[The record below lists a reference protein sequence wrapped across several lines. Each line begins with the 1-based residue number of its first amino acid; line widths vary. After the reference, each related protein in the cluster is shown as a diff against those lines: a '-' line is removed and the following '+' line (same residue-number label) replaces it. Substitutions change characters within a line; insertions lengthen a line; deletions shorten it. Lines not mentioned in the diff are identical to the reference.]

1 MKFKDVKTLESILLE
16 YGMKPG
22 SSTSVS
28 QQQSGASA
36 KANAKPNTPKTPKS
50 PTTSNTPKKPDQGSP
65 TLGQEIEPQQPPQP
79 VAKKASELELDT
91 EYKND
96 KGDVVGKVVSK
107 IGDKPQPDKVVV
119 QDPKGEY
126 QLVEPDD
133 EVFVD
138 AELEEGKIQKRIR
151 KKALNKLKP
160 KVKAEKRKV
169 KQLAKLSLKE
179 APEKLFEINFNR
191 KEIINSSLD
200 AQIRCGWEAETVWEN
215 IEGTSDDVDNLTL
228 SEIDDQYG
236 GVDWDS
242 ISENYTD
249 WIYENKQEEFL
260 DDLIDDFVNE
270 REDDEDYINEFI
282 DDENIEESDWA
293 DYREGV
299 LRTEYGDERYEEEGA
314 EELSELYGYEDENWA
329 REYVDEYRG
338 SDFRDFLRDIAADDE
353 DIKQAAYEEASEN
366 YDYDDYINDNYYSM
380 SSFCD
385 DYGIDYSYGNNLGEV
400 AELVSKFVRQ
410 FSAFSDDYVE
420 SGDYGNT
427 SGSTVQYAVESDSSI
442 DGYGTGAEIISPV
455 FSTPRRML
463 AEMKKFFEFLQSEG
477 ALTNNSTGL
486 HITMS
491 YNPQDGETVNHK
503 PGTSEVIANRVK
515 MAVLLGDQ
523 YLLNEFLRGSNTYTK
538 SQYKELQNAI
548 SELKQESG
556 TEGIKK
562 AEAFLEKAIS
572 DDKFRA
578 IHFKRQK
585 DSNTNTNLIE
595 FRISGGEDYEQD
607 FDKVFKATV
616 RYATTMI
623 AGHTDQYEG
632 DYAKALSK
640 LLRKANDVSQG
651 DVEEVD
657 ELKGRFEDVASDP
670 VLDTSK
676 AIISS
681 KKYLEFTKLMLD
693 GMETLKKARL
703 NSEPEADVK
712 WKKQWMKY
720 LKNTSDN
727 LEDFDS
733 SLKRALDKIKY
744 SKKGGLKEVKSGGSI
759 KAYFRP
765 SMNPPSKEVGE
776 MRQQGI
782 KDVSEALGMLAVDV
796 ANGIARQQPNAKS
809 IGALRSFLK
818 KENISDKQLDSNIK
832 LVLDDLRMDA
842 SLNIQNRIELV
853 RDGINQLL
861 SREVI
866 TRPDFV
872 TAPQVESAIKG
883 MWNVMNSKEFN
894 PTVLKEI
901 TTLGIDVRVGKD
913 SQANKKEIIEDLT
926 RLFKD
931 ASDKRQFNDF
941 YNHLTTAGYNS
952 RPYFLQPGMIYNK
965 QGFNDFIKF
974 VKQFDSY
981 SEPVN
986 RNHNPNIYDDD
997 SYEDVALS
1005 KYTML
1010 LRRRFDFLDQQ
1021 YASDKSKAVKS
1032 MQQMVPFIEGFFK
1045 NNKSDEGS
1053 FEDILGIDKEE
1064 VKDLPSMSDE
1074 DKENFM
1080 DLLGERDGERY
1091 LGVSNYKYENVQNT
1105 LDDIIKDTT
1114 SSRTVHH
1121 LQDVVTD
1128 SIRESLGSYYRNKER
1143 YPEYYKFD
1151 EIKNL
1156 IKSRFEGLANF
1167 MRSID
1172 NIFVDNGFASQD
1184 SSIKR
1189 KQQLTKDRDNFKK
1202 TVRNSSYAT
1211 INIPAH
1217 SLTYMKKDD
1226 YDRIMEWIDE
1236 YGDGDEQPNRT
1247 LLQDVVDGATKV
1259 NKGSRPGMFF
1269 VVPAAHWGPLTDAVS
1284 GSEILQIYQ
1293 RVGNMSQNWR
1303 AVNYGKLFEKFA
1315 SLYGIDYKTLDN
1327 KDKYVQLDGQ
1337 DRRKISKS
1345 FRIEFTGKLDGRAG
1359 MGDVEELIPSQELK
1373 NQSSGEPLDR
1383 SSAASWNIQNDD
1395 KLAAAY
1401 DWQKYHG
1408 KEADAIKK
1416 KVMDLVKNKDMGFY
1430 RAIQTVM
1437 EQTPKGIRVIEDKR
1451 IIDAGGVE
1459 HMEGEASN
1467 TIQGSANWSN
1477 LADFFKIERGVDNQG
1492 PNILEKTSRT
1502 FDGDHEWRP
1511 EPEPD
1516 AVGMK
1521 RWVASVKAAAE
1532 YIKLNYTVSGGN
1544 YFRKNPDGSL
1554 GDDVGELYGDGGRAM
1569 PDGARAR
1576 MARGEVTRGRDSEV
1590 TEQDYEDMRSKYQG
1604 FDTMMVAGI
1613 QRFIMQPDVNRLVAF
1628 LKNPDNDENFKKT
1641 VLQVLVRDHQEGEEA
1656 NDFQGALA
1664 RGRQELQGGA
1674 NESVF
1679 ARFDAL
1685 PLQEQLAIISE
1696 SKVLERPLTKDEKQD
1711 KEKYVK
1717 GMKKSKKDFE
1727 KRYGKDAKAVM
1738 YATATK
1744 MAKEDLKKLPKKSI
1758 YEIHS
1763 AKEYDNTDDDGF
1775 IKFRYG
1781 DASGGDEKLASI
1793 SGLPENEVYDNGVS
1807 RHIFLMDNKEPIF
1820 LLTIKRG
1827 LDGWVTTNVVTHSK
1841 HRGKGF
1847 AVPVYLAISKAYGD
1861 PLYSFGTQ
1869 SPGGHKIWQNLAKK
1883 YPKRV
1888 TGYNVVSKEEVP
1900 FSDVFDGKVATRA
1913 KLLPETKLNEE
1924 GVPKVNTVKILN
1936 DLLADHFPVSDLKKQ
1951 MLAFQAIPI
1960 PQMLNQFRE
1969 LRAEAGDD
1977 ACARGIVRYYVN
1989 ALPKS
1994 QQDQIDLNEWAKS
2007 KVRSLIESKGI
2018 MGRVLGDTFLK
2029 GDDRL
2034 EFQSVNL
2041 YPSDEM
2047 EFDSPEQRDD
2057 FVQQLEQELNSQIEW
2072 TNVPNK
2078 GSLAFGVAVL
2088 TDPAL
2093 DDKITYWGR
2102 YFKQKTADMMGK
2114 WGNNQV
2120 PQGWKLQTAGAMKLD
2135 IGIDPQHLIKTDDA
2149 FNGVIDVIQAVKTN
2163 SAGNELSESL
2173 VNALETIHTQEHPT
2187 FPGQI
2192 SNLPALRDYFGEIM
2206 GPVALMSDMV
2216 GGQAEDARRD
2226 LLRGIPWANCTIFW
2240 PMAMN
2245 APLVD
2250 SYFTAPDGTRVG
2262 ISSKGGKGAKASV
2275 KNIQDAILKAPEE
2288 LKAQYPVT
2296 VNVINIVQ
2304 SNSAKDGP
2312 FRLAELYKILPQGL
2326 EEEINGY
2333 IQEGKQDYAG
2343 LSPACT
2349 ELFNYGT
2356 PRQDVPG
2363 FNTGYAMLALL
2374 AKKVTRAINDSG
2386 PEFGQGCVAFL
2397 NQSSIV
2403 QLYCKMGKQG
2413 DDARVTGWEAVYPPN
2428 FQGTVEIDGSKNYYS
2443 SRIGGKFAFGFK

>member
-1 MKFKDVKTLESILLE
+1 MKAKDVRTLESVLLE
-16 YGMKPG
+16 YGM
-22 SSTSVS
+22 SSGASTPTS
-28 QQQSGASA
+28 QQQTGASA
-36 KANAKPNTPKTPKS
+36 KANKKTSPTTQITTPKKDLGS
-50 PTTSNTPKKPDQGSP
+50 PTTSPGLKV
-65 TLGQEIEPQQPPQP
+65 EPEQPETPQP
-79 VAKKASELELDT
+79 VAKKAGELEVDA
-91 EYKND
+91 EFKDD
-96 KGDVVGKVVSK
+96 KGEVAGKVVSK
-107 IGDKPQPDKVVV
+107 LGDTPQPDKVVV

-126 QLVEPDD
+126 KIVDPKDD
-133 EVFVD
+133 VFVD
-138 AELEEGKIQKRIR
+138 LEENEKVKKLSQKS
-151 KKALNKLKP
+151 AN
-160 KVKAEKRKV
+160 KVKAHIKDSK
-169 KQLAKLSLKE
+169 KKIKKLARLGLKE
-179 APEKLFEINFNR
+179 SEQKLFEINFNR
-191 KEIINSSLD
+191 KEVINSSLD

-260 DDLIDDFVNE
+260 DDLMDDFVSQH
-270 REDDEDYINEFI
+270 EDDEDYINEFI
-282 DDENIEESDWA
+282 DDEGIEESDWA

-338 SDFRDFLRDIAADDE
+338 SDFRDYLRDIAADDE
-353 DIKQAAYEEASEN
+353 DIKQAAYEEATEN
-366 YDYDDYINDNYYSM
+366 YDYDDWINAEWYSM

-400 AELVSKFVRQ
+400 AELVSKFVRDS
-410 FSAFSDDYVE
+410 SAFSDDYVE

-503 PGTSEVIANRVK
+503 PGTSQVIANRVK

-578 IHFKRQK
+578 IHFKGQK
-585 DSNTNTNLIE
+585 DSKTNTNLIE
-595 FRISGGEDYEQD
+595 FRIGGGEDYEQD

-632 DYAKALSK
+632 DYVKALSK
-640 LLRKANDVSQG
+640 LLRKANDVAQG

-681 KKYLEFTKLMLD
+681 KKYLEFTKLMLN

-703 NSEPEADVK
+703 SSEPEADIK
-712 WKKQWMKY
+712 WKKQWIRY
-720 LKNTSDN
+720 LENTSDN

-733 SLKRALDKIKY
+733 SLKRALDSIKY
-744 SKKGGLKEVKSGGSI
+744 SKRGDVKEVKQDGSI

-765 SMNPPSKEVGE
+765 SMNPPSKEVGQ
-776 MRQQGI
+776 MRQEGI

-861 SREVI
+861 QREVI

-872 TAPQVESAIKG
+872 TAPEVESAIKG

-901 TTLGIDVRVGKD
+901 TTLGIDVRLGKD

-1010 LRRRFDFLDQQ
+1010 LRRRFDFLEQQ
-1021 YASDKSKAVKS
+1021 YTSDKSKALKS
-1032 MQQMVPFIEGFFK
+1032 MQQMVPFIEGFF
-1045 NNKSDEGS
+1045 NTNKTDEGS

-1064 VKDLPSMSDE
+1064 VRDLPSMSDE

-1091 LGVSNYKYENVQNT
+1091 LGVSNYKYENIQST
-1105 LDDIIKDTT
+1105 LDDIVKDTT
-1114 SSRTVHH
+1114 SSRTVNR

-1128 SIRESLGSYYRNKER
+1128 MIREGLGSYYRNKER

-1156 IKSRFEGLANF
+1156 IKSRFQGLANF

-1189 KQQLTKDRDNFKK
+1189 KQQLTKDRENFEKK
-1202 TVRNSSYAT
+1202 VRNSSYAT

-1217 SLTYMKKDD
+1217 SLTYMRKDD

-1269 VVPAAHWGPLTDAVS
+1269 VVPAAHWGPLQDAVS
-1284 GSEILQIYQ
+1284 GSEILQLYQ

-1337 DRRKISKS
+1337 DRSKISKS

-1359 MGDVEELIPSQELK
+1359 MGDVEELIPSEELK

-1451 IIDAGGVE
+1451 IIDAAGVE
-1459 HMEGEASN
+1459 HMEGDASN
-1467 TIQGSANWSN
+1467 TILGATNWSN

-1492 PNILEKTSRT
+1492 PNILEKTART
-1502 FDGDHEWRP
+1502 FDGDHDWRP

-1516 AVGMK
+1516 VVGMK

-1554 GDDVGELYGDGGRAM
+1554 GDDVGSLYGDGGRAM

-1576 MARGEVTRGRDSEV
+1576 MARGEVTRGRDDDS
-1590 TEQDYEDMRSKYQG
+1590 G
-1604 FDTMMVAGI
+1604 FDVTTDDYDAMRQKYIQFNTMMQNGI
-1613 QRFIMQPDVNRLVAF
+1613 QNYLLQPDVNRLVGF
-1628 LKNPDNDENFKKT
+1628 LKNEDNDEEFKKA
-1641 VLQVLVRDHQEGEEA
+1641 VMNKMIIDKGREEEP
-1656 NDFQGALA
+1656 NDFQGVLA
-1664 RGRQELQGGA
+1664 RGRQYYADNQ

-1679 ARFDAL
+1679 DKFDRL
-1685 PLQEQLAIISE
+1685 PLEEQLLIINE
-1696 SKVLERPLTKDEKQD
+1696 STVLEKWSKKYKDSINCSNPKGFSQKAHCAGKKKNEGKRIPRKKGQPAGSKKHSDLYTDENPKGTIKGLKFATVKDAKASVSKIKSSGKKHAHKIQAAVAMEQRAKAAGKKSAAAVYRTFINQMKKKTQKMNERPLTKGEKKD

-1717 GMKKSKKDFE
+1717 GMKKSKGDFE

-1744 MAKEDLKKLPKKSI
+1744 MAKE
-1758 YEIHS
+1758 
-1763 AKEYDNTDDDGF
+1763 
-1775 IKFRYG
+1775 
-1781 DASGGDEKLASI
+1781 
-1793 SGLPENEVYDNGVS
+1793 
-1807 RHIFLMDNKEPIF
+1807 
-1820 LLTIKRG
+1820 G
-1827 LDGWVTTNVVTHSK
+1827 LDESTNDFD
-1841 HRGKGF
+1841 R
-1847 AVPVYLAISKAYGD
+1847 IEIIN
-1861 PLYSFGTQ
+1861 
-1869 SPGGHKIWQNLAKK
+1869 KI
-1883 YPKRV
+1883 
-1888 TGYNVVSKEEVP
+1888 
-1900 FSDVFDGKVATRA
+1900 
-1913 KLLPETKLNEE
+1913 
-1924 GVPKVNTVKILN
+1924 
-1936 DLLADHFPVSDLKKQ
+1936 LADHFPVGDLKKQ
-1951 MLAFQAIPI
+1951 MLAFQAIPM
-1960 PQMLNQFRE
+1960 PEMLNAFRE
-1969 LRAEAGDD
+1969 LTAQGGKD
-1977 ACARGIVRYYVN
+1977 ACARGIVRHFVN
-1989 ALPKS
+1989 ALPDYM
-1994 QQDQIDLNEWAKS
+1994 QDKIDLNEWSKQHVAKLLKEYQDIGAEKDNIIKTISGLDASNEQHADLLDRIYKLLNSEDIGRTLDKAFSYPLMDEPFSDKQKEKVIQDITRIISTLDSDYATMS
-2007 KVRSLIESKGI
+2007 KFIERLEKTGTVVDI
-2018 MGRVLGDTFLK
+2018 GELDKPLNTFSNVF
-2029 GDDRL
+2029 GDDISTKAFRALTSYGVGVNQKGPGEYGLACLSNKIKLASGEGDL
-2034 EFQSVNL
+2034 EIEGIGKVELKAATSSTGGRIGYGGGSQKAKQAVIEKYAEYIPTVMGSIGGVGGSLGFTKFINGLNADLPPTDPNNQKL
-2041 YPSDEM
+2041 RKQIAEDLFRMDM
-2047 EFDSPEQRDD
+2047 EEYAVPICDVIAKDASAENIENEYLRQNFLWYKNRDD
-2057 FVQQLEQELNSQIEW
+2057 FDALLLISI
-2072 TNVPNK
+2072 PNM
-2078 GSLAFGVAVL
+2078 
-2088 TDPAL
+2088 
-2093 DDKITYWGR
+2093 
-2102 YFKQKTADMMGK
+2102 KTAMIKNENDLIAFRRSGHAMATSISIIPT
-2114 WGNNQV
+2114 Q
-2120 PQGWKLQTAGAMKLD
+2120 AGA
-2135 IGIDPQHLIKTDDA
+2135 GREQWA
-2149 FNGVIDVIQAVKTN
+2149 Q
-2163 SAGNELSESL
+2163 LSL
-2173 VNALETIHTQEHPT
+2173 KKGTI
-2187 FPGQI
+2187 
-2192 SNLPALRDYFGEIM
+2192 
-2206 GPVALMSDMV
+2206 
-2216 GGQAEDARRD
+2216 
-2226 LLRGIPWANCTIFW
+2226 
-2240 PMAMN
+2240 
-2245 APLVD
+2245 
-2250 SYFTAPDGTRVG
+2250 
-2262 ISSKGGKGAKASV
+2262 
-2275 KNIQDAILKAPEE
+2275 
-2288 LKAQYPVT
+2288 
-2296 VNVINIVQ
+2296 
-2304 SNSAKDGP
+2304 
-2312 FRLAELYKILPQGL
+2312 
-2326 EEEINGY
+2326 
-2333 IQEGKQDYAG
+2333 
-2343 LSPACT
+2343 
-2349 ELFNYGT
+2349 
-2356 PRQDVPG
+2356 
-2363 FNTGYAMLALL
+2363 
-2374 AKKVTRAINDSG
+2374 
-2386 PEFGQGCVAFL
+2386 
-2397 NQSSIV
+2397 
-2403 QLYCKMGKQG
+2403 
-2413 DDARVTGWEAVYPPN
+2413 
-2428 FQGTVEIDGSKNYYS
+2428 
-2443 SRIGGKFAFGFK
+2443 

>member
-1 MKFKDVKTLESILLE
+1 MKAKDVRTLESVLLE
-16 YGMKPG
+16 YGM
-22 SSTSVS
+22 SSGASTPTS
-28 QQQSGASA
+28 QQQTGASA
-36 KANAKPNTPKTPKS
+36 KANKKTSPTTQKTTPKKDLGS
-50 PTTSNTPKKPDQGSP
+50 PTTSPGLKV
-65 TLGQEIEPQQPPQP
+65 EPEQPETPQP
-79 VAKKASELELDT
+79 VAKKAGELEVDA
-91 EYKND
+91 EFKDD
-96 KGDVVGKVVSK
+96 KGEVAGKVVSK
-107 IGDKPQPDKVVV
+107 LGDTPQPDKVVV

-126 QLVEPDD
+126 KIVDPKDD
-133 EVFVD
+133 VFVD
-138 AELEEGKIQKRIR
+138 LEENEKVKKLSQKS
-151 KKALNKLKP
+151 AN
-160 KVKAEKRKV
+160 KVKAHIKDSK
-169 KQLAKLSLKE
+169 KKIKKLARLGLKE
-179 APEKLFEINFNR
+179 SEQKLFEINFNR
-191 KEIINSSLD
+191 KEVINSSLD
-200 AQIRCGWEAETVWEN
+200 AQIRCGFEAETVWEN

-260 DDLIDDFVNE
+260 DDLMDDFVSQH
-270 REDDEDYINEFI
+270 EDDEDYINEFI
-282 DDENIEESDWA
+282 DDEGIEESDWA

-338 SDFRDFLRDIAADDE
+338 SDFRDYLRDIAADDE
-353 DIKQAAYEEASEN
+353 DIKQAAYEEATEN
-366 YDYDDYINDNYYSM
+366 YDYDDWINDQWYSM

-400 AELVSKFVRQ
+400 AELVSKFVRDS
-410 FSAFSDDYVE
+410 SAFSDDYVE

-491 YNPQDGETVNHK
+491 YNPQDGEIVNHK

-548 SELKQESG
+548 GELKQESG

-578 IHFKRQK
+578 IHFKGQK

-595 FRISGGEDYEQD
+595 FRIGGGEDYEQD

-632 DYAKALSK
+632 DYVKALSK
-640 LLRKANDVSQG
+640 LLRKANDVAQG

-670 VLDTSK
+670 VLDTTK

-681 KKYLEFTKLMLD
+681 KKYLEFTKLMLN

-703 NSEPEADVK
+703 SSEPEADIK
-712 WKKQWMKY
+712 WKKQWIRY
-720 LKNTSDN
+720 LENTSDN

-733 SLKRALDKIKY
+733 SLKRALDSIKY
-744 SKKGGLKEVKSGGSI
+744 SKRGDVKEVKQDGSI

-765 SMNPPSKEVGE
+765 SMNPPSKEVGQ
-776 MRQQGI
+776 MRQEGI

-861 SREVI
+861 QREVI

-872 TAPQVESAIKG
+872 TAPEVESAIKG

-901 TTLGIDVRVGKD
+901 TTLGIDVRIGKD

-952 RPYFLQPGMIYNK
+952 RPYFLQPGIIYNK

-1010 LRRRFDFLDQQ
+1010 LRRRFDFLEQQ
-1021 YASDKSKAVKS
+1021 YTSDKSKAVKS
-1032 MQQMVPFIEGFFK
+1032 MQQMVPFIEGFF
-1045 NNKSDEGS
+1045 NTNKTDEGS

-1064 VKDLPSMSDE
+1064 VRDLPSMSDE

-1091 LGVSNYKYENVQNT
+1091 LGVSNYKYENIQST
-1105 LDDIIKDTT
+1105 LDDIVKDTT
-1114 SSRTVHH
+1114 SSRTVNR

-1128 SIRESLGSYYRNKER
+1128 MIREGLGSYYRNKER

-1156 IKSRFEGLANF
+1156 IKSRFQGLANF

-1189 KQQLTKDRDNFKK
+1189 KQQLTKDRENFEKK
-1202 TVRNSSYAT
+1202 VRNSSYAT

-1217 SLTYMKKDD
+1217 SFTYMKKND

-1269 VVPAAHWGPLTDAVS
+1269 VVPAAHWGPLQDAVS
-1284 GSEILQIYQ
+1284 GSEILQLYQ

-1337 DRRKISKS
+1337 DRSKISKS

-1359 MGDVEELIPSQELK
+1359 MGDVEELIPSEELK

-1451 IIDAGGVE
+1451 IIDAAGVE
-1459 HMEGEASN
+1459 HMEGDASN
-1467 TIQGSANWSN
+1467 TIQGATNWSN

-1492 PNILEKTSRT
+1492 PNILEKTART
-1502 FDGDHEWRP
+1502 FDGDHDWRP

-1516 AVGMK
+1516 VVGMK

-1554 GDDVGELYGDGGRAM
+1554 GDDVGSLYGDGGRAM

-1576 MARGEVTRGRDSEV
+1576 MARGEVTRGRDDDS
-1590 TEQDYEDMRSKYQG
+1590 G
-1604 FDTMMVAGI
+1604 FDVTTDDYDAMRQKYIQFNTMMQNGI
-1613 QRFIMQPDVNRLVAF
+1613 QNYLLQPDVNRLVGF
-1628 LKNPDNDENFKKT
+1628 LKNEDNDEEFKKA
-1641 VLQVLVRDHQEGEEA
+1641 VMNKMIIDKGREEEP
-1656 NDFQGALA
+1656 NDFQGVLA
-1664 RGRQELQGGA
+1664 RGRQYYADNQ

-1679 ARFDAL
+1679 DKFDRL
-1685 PLQEQLAIISE
+1685 PLEEQLLIINE
-1696 SKVLERPLTKDEKQD
+1696 STVLEKWSKKYKDSINCSNPKGFSQKAHCAGKKKNEGKRIPRKKGQPAGSKKHSDLYTDENPKGTIKGLKFATVKDAKASVSKIKSSGKKHAHKIQAAVAMEQRAKAAGKKSAAAVYRTFINQMKKKTQKMNERPLTKGEKKD

-1717 GMKKSKKDFE
+1717 GMKKSKGDFE

-1744 MAKEDLKKLPKKSI
+1744 MAKE
-1758 YEIHS
+1758 
-1763 AKEYDNTDDDGF
+1763 
-1775 IKFRYG
+1775 
-1781 DASGGDEKLASI
+1781 
-1793 SGLPENEVYDNGVS
+1793 
-1807 RHIFLMDNKEPIF
+1807 
-1820 LLTIKRG
+1820 G
-1827 LDGWVTTNVVTHSK
+1827 LDESTNDFD
-1841 HRGKGF
+1841 R
-1847 AVPVYLAISKAYGD
+1847 IEIIN
-1861 PLYSFGTQ
+1861 
-1869 SPGGHKIWQNLAKK
+1869 KI
-1883 YPKRV
+1883 
-1888 TGYNVVSKEEVP
+1888 
-1900 FSDVFDGKVATRA
+1900 
-1913 KLLPETKLNEE
+1913 
-1924 GVPKVNTVKILN
+1924 
-1936 DLLADHFPVSDLKKQ
+1936 LADHFPVGDLKKQ
-1951 MLAFQAIPI
+1951 MLAFQAIPM
-1960 PQMLNQFRE
+1960 PEMLNAFRE
-1969 LRAEAGDD
+1969 LTAQGGKD
-1977 ACARGIVRYYVN
+1977 ACARGIVRHFVN
-1989 ALPKS
+1989 ALPDYM
-1994 QQDQIDLNEWAKS
+1994 QDKIDLNEWSKQHVAKLLKEYQDIGAEKDNIIKTISGLDASNEQHADLLDRIYKLLNSEDIGRTLDKAFSYPLMDEPFSDKQKEKVIQDITRIISTLDSDYATMS
-2007 KVRSLIESKGI
+2007 KFIE
-2018 MGRVLGDTFLK
+2018 
-2029 GDDRL
+2029 RL
-2034 EFQSVNL
+2034 EKTGTVVDIGELDKPLNTFYNVFCDDISTKAFRALTSYGVGVNQKGPGEYGL
-2041 YPSDEM
+2041 ACLSNKIKLASGEGDLEIEGIGKVELKAATSSTGGRIGYGGGSQKAKQAVIEKYAEYIPTVMGSIGGVGGSLGFTKFINGLNADLPPTDPNNQKLRKQIAEDLFRMDM
-2047 EFDSPEQRDD
+2047 EEYAVPICDVIAKDASAENIENEYLRQNFLWYKNRDD
-2057 FVQQLEQELNSQIEW
+2057 FDALLLISI
-2072 TNVPNK
+2072 PNM
-2078 GSLAFGVAVL
+2078 
-2088 TDPAL
+2088 
-2093 DDKITYWGR
+2093 
-2102 YFKQKTADMMGK
+2102 KTAMIKNENDLIAFRRSGHAMATSISIIPT
-2114 WGNNQV
+2114 Q
-2120 PQGWKLQTAGAMKLD
+2120 AGA
-2135 IGIDPQHLIKTDDA
+2135 GREQWA
-2149 FNGVIDVIQAVKTN
+2149 Q
-2163 SAGNELSESL
+2163 LSL
-2173 VNALETIHTQEHPT
+2173 KKGTI
-2187 FPGQI
+2187 
-2192 SNLPALRDYFGEIM
+2192 
-2206 GPVALMSDMV
+2206 
-2216 GGQAEDARRD
+2216 
-2226 LLRGIPWANCTIFW
+2226 
-2240 PMAMN
+2240 
-2245 APLVD
+2245 
-2250 SYFTAPDGTRVG
+2250 
-2262 ISSKGGKGAKASV
+2262 
-2275 KNIQDAILKAPEE
+2275 
-2288 LKAQYPVT
+2288 
-2296 VNVINIVQ
+2296 
-2304 SNSAKDGP
+2304 
-2312 FRLAELYKILPQGL
+2312 
-2326 EEEINGY
+2326 
-2333 IQEGKQDYAG
+2333 
-2343 LSPACT
+2343 
-2349 ELFNYGT
+2349 
-2356 PRQDVPG
+2356 
-2363 FNTGYAMLALL
+2363 
-2374 AKKVTRAINDSG
+2374 
-2386 PEFGQGCVAFL
+2386 
-2397 NQSSIV
+2397 
-2403 QLYCKMGKQG
+2403 
-2413 DDARVTGWEAVYPPN
+2413 
-2428 FQGTVEIDGSKNYYS
+2428 
-2443 SRIGGKFAFGFK
+2443 